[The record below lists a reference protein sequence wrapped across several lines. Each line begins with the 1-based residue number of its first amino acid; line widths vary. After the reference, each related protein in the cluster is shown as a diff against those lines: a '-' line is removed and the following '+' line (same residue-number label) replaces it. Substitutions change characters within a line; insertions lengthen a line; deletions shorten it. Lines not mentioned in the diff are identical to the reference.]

1 MRVVAP
7 IGKSEPLTKPAVGAL
22 DTEGVIF
29 AVQISETVGAIQ
41 VAAAVELAVVKL
53 ILAGQLEKT
62 GGVTSG
68 EQGLFVDTV
77 TVKIQGV
84 ALLFAAS
91 LAV

>member
-1 MRVVAP
+1 MVVAP
-7 IGKSEPLTKPAVGAL
+7 IGKPEPLPKPTVGAVDIKGL
-22 DTEGVIF
+22 TF
-29 AVQISETVGAIQ
+29 AVQISETVGAAQ
-41 VAAAVELAVVKL
+41 VATALVLAVVKL
-53 ILAGQLEKT
+53 IFVGQLEKL